1 MTNHPEGALQVYSR
15 SNCFGI
21 GAALVLAV
29 ALSGCSGSDFEAG
42 AWFKKPLNPFGNNLG
57 YTYSQLD
64 EAKKDRHITTNDLV
78 DANGACPAPAAPPQ
92 PPSAS
97 GAPGEDAAAPTAPA
111 SPLGE
116 RVGVG
121 MSECEVVARVGAP
134 TAVNISKN
142 HRGERSVVLTYQS
155 GPRPG
160 VYRFVSGRL
169 TEMDR
174 VEEPPPPP
182 PPPEPAPKKSAKTK
196 KPPPKKDDN
205 S

>member
-1 MTNHPEGALQVYSR
+1 MANRPKGALQVYAR

-29 ALSGCSGSDFEAG
+29 ALFGCSGTDFEAS
-42 AWFKKPLNPFGNNLG
+42 AWFKKPLNPLGNNLG

-64 EAKKDRHITTNDLV
+64 EAKKDRPVAANDLV

-92 PPSAS
+92 PQP
-97 GAPGEDAAAPTAPA
+97 APGASAEGAAAPAAAA
-111 SPLGE
+111 SALGE

-121 MSECEVVARVGAP
+121 MSECDVVARVGAP
-134 TAVNISKN
+134 TAVHIGKN
-142 HRGERSVVLTYQS
+142 HRGDRSVVLTFKS

-169 TEMDR
+169 TEMDQ
-174 VEEPPPPP
+174 VEAPP
-182 PPPEPAPKKSAKTK
+182 PPPEPAPKKSAKAK